1 MHSPG
6 RFEMMHQ
13 NGTRGGV
20 TSSGRPPTGG
30 LMLAKFMV
38 AMAVAILMA
47 LFFHDLST
55 KAHAKSNLA
64 LCAFL
69 AFSTLLSGLSSLF
82 LTLAS
87 PIRSMAAD
95 IVGHVSAAFLVATV
109 ASLTFLIQPENHVH
123 VVFTPIILLPLLIL
137 LLCNFFYLGN
147 YAADETAA
155 SYDDM
160 IVRLSGQ
167 LISSWKLSL
176 SITSLIFAGMLGTI
190 SGYSKM
196 SSPEAHSSD
205 VEVCLFFMLLSSYC
219 GLLLLIL
226 SLSLPRIDQDP
237 IERMAPLMITISRY
251 LSLSLWALMFIT
263 ASMVATVVLEGF
275 MIILCFLPVALAAA
289 VWSMMKL
296 DYQAEEATTEGEERG
311 KLISTLIASS
321 AYGGMMTLFSMQLAI
336 QEGGLALKICMFI
349 MFSTFVYGYSLILLS
364 FGSSETRNLMIVVK
378 ILTCSALCFLLVMGI
393 LMMI

>member
-13 NGTRGGV
+13 NRTREGV
-20 TSSGRPPTGG
+20 TSSGHPPTGA
-30 LMLAKFMV
+30 LMLAKFKV

-55 KAHAKSNLA
+55 KAHAKSYLA

-69 AFSTLLSGLSSLF
+69 AFSTLVSGLSSMF

-109 ASLTFLIQPENHVH
+109 ASLTFLIQSENHVH

-137 LLCNFFYLGN
+137 SLRNSIFYLGN
-147 YAADETAA
+147 HAADETAA

-167 LISSWKLSL
+167 LMSSWKLSL

-196 SSPEAHSSD
+196 SSPEAHSFD

-237 IERMAPLMITISRY
+237 IERMPLMITISRY

-263 ASMVATVVLEGF
+263 AAMVATVVLEGS

-296 DYQAEEATTEGEERG
+296 DYQAEDATTEGEDKG
-311 KLISTLIASS
+311 KLISALIASS
-321 AYGGMMTLFSMQLAI
+321 AYGGMMTLFSMQLTI

-349 MFSTFVYGYSLILLS
+349 LFSAFASGYSLILLS
-364 FGSSETRNLMIVVK
+364 FRPS
-378 ILTCSALCFLLVMGI
+378 
-393 LMMI
+393 